1 MKRLCGVVSIP
12 ALSFLFLLSSS
23 AALRAQ
29 EEPVRKEED
38 LEDYQTR
45 RVTRTVDGLNFDVE
59 EDRPIVKQG
68 GVYQP
73 MDIDSYVSLK
83 VKRLQEAMEAKDAAL
98 EERIARLEA
107 ALQVLQEGVPAAP
120 VPEADDAS

>member
-1 MKRLCGVVSIP
+1 
-12 ALSFLFLLSSS
+12 LSSS